1 LHGRP
6 AREITRKMRVPPQ
19 IQPANASMIANSIRR
34 VLSILIAIGC
44 LFFAGGLQTRAQ
56 KSGPRPQK
64 IKIYFYH
71 EPGEYIDLSP
81 VTRTIRTAS
90 PARAAIQAL
99 LKGPTAA
106 ERKQGFDGLASASD
120 FAIGS
125 LTVRNGTARIN
136 FVVGSDW
143 RGFPGD
149 IAPARFK
156 KAVELTLKQFS
167 TVKEVVVSLNGDVNF
182 DS

>member
-1 LHGRP
+1 VP
-6 AREITRKMRVPPQ
+6 AVRRIV
-19 IQPANASMIANSIRR
+19 IAT
-34 VLSILIAIGC
+34 IAISF
-44 LFFAGGLQTRAQ
+44 LLAAGNTTPAAQ
-56 KSGPRPQK
+56 RFQK

-136 FVVGSDW
+136 FVVSQDW

-156 KAVELTLKQFS
+156 KAVELTLKQFP

>member
-1 LHGRP
+1 MTFHRWF
-6 AREITRKMRVPPQ
+6 
-19 IQPANASMIANSIRR
+19 NRR
-34 VLSILIAIGC
+34 TLIVSIAIGC
-44 LFFAGGLQTRAQ
+44 LLLAPSVNTSSAASQ
-56 KSGPRPQK
+56 RPQK

-71 EPGEYIDLSP
+71 DPGEYIDLGP
-81 VTRTIRTAS
+81 VTRVMRTNS

-106 ERKQGFDGLASASD
+106 ERKKGFDGLASASE

-125 LTVRNGTARIN
+125 LTIRNGTARIN
-136 FVVGSDW
+136 FVASRDW

-156 KAVELTLKQFS
+156 KAVELTLKQFPS
-167 TVKEVVVSLNGDVNF
+167 VKEVIVSLNGEVNF
-182 DS
+182 DQ

>member
-1 LHGRP
+1 
-6 AREITRKMRVPPQ
+6 
-19 IQPANASMIANSIRR
+19 MIANSIRR

-99 LKGPTAA
+99 LKGPTAQNENKA
-106 ERKQGFDGLASASD
+106 LTGWRARATSRLAA
-120 FAIGS
+120 
-125 LTVRNGTARIN
+125 
-136 FVVGSDW
+136 
-143 RGFPGD
+143 
-149 IAPARFK
+149 
-156 KAVELTLKQFS
+156 
-167 TVKEVVVSLNGDVNF
+167 
-182 DS
+182 

>member
-1 LHGRP
+1 VTLVNRRILVLATTLSCLLSSVALTKAG
-6 AREITRKMRVPPQ
+6 A
-19 IQPANASMIANSIRR
+19 AS
-34 VLSILIAIGC
+34 
-44 LFFAGGLQTRAQ
+44 Q
-56 KSGPRPQK
+56 KPQK

-81 VTRTIRTAS
+81 VMRVMRTTS
-90 PARAAIQAL
+90 PARAAILGL
-99 LKGPTAA
+99 LKGPTAS

-120 FAIGS
+120 FKIGS
-125 LTVRNGTARIN
+125 LSIRNGTAKIN
-136 FVVGSDW
+136 FVVAEDW

-156 KAVELTLKQFS
+156 KAVELTLKQFP

>member
-1 LHGRP
+1 LHR
-6 AREITRKMRVPPQ
+6 AI
-19 IQPANASMIANSIRR
+19 SRR
-34 VLSILIAIGC
+34 ILIVATTLGC
-44 LFFAGGLQTRAQ
+44 LLSFLAANRTTTAAPKL
-56 KSGPRPQK
+56 QK

-90 PARAAIQAL
+90 PARASIQAL

-106 ERKQGFDGLASASD
+106 ERKNGFDGLIGASD
-120 FAIGS
+120 FRIGS
-125 LTVRNGTARIN
+125 LTIRAGTARIN
-136 FVVGSDW
+136 FVVAEDW

-156 KAVELTLKQFS
+156 KAVELTLKQFP
-167 TVKEVVVSLNGDVNF
+167 TVKKVVVSLNGDVNF

>member
-1 LHGRP
+1 MRMP
-6 AREITRKMRVPPQ
+6 AVRRSV
-19 IQPANASMIANSIRR
+19 IAT
-34 VLSILIAIGC
+34 IAISF
-44 LFFAGGLQTRAQ
+44 LLAASNTTPAAQ
-56 KSGPRPQK
+56 RPQK
-64 IKIYFYH
+64 IKVYFYH

-125 LTVRNGTARIN
+125 LTVRNEPR
-136 FVVGSDW
+136 GSILSSV
-143 RGFPGD
+143 RTG
-149 IAPARFK
+149 
-156 KAVELTLKQFS
+156 AVFRETSRRRDLRKQS
-167 TVKEVVVSLNGDVNF
+167 S
-182 DS
+182 